1 MKQNALFYS
10 NHDSAVTF
18 DNNSVLV
25 DRTNL
30 LQGSWREVKD
40 RTSVNDITTDG
51 ESEFPATVSNMSRAD
66 MVSAFEGQVM
76 TQSKQTLGT
85 TDLLSFNV
93 SHRTNDKPPRI
104 KELDRQSTMFVARS
118 PSAQKSIHLQI
129 E

>member
-1 MKQNALFYS
+1 MKQNAPFYS

-40 RTSVNDITTDG
+40 RTSVNDFTTDG

-76 TQSKQTLGT
+76 T
-85 TDLLSFNV
+85 
-93 SHRTNDKPPRI
+93 
-104 KELDRQSTMFVARS
+104 
-118 PSAQKSIHLQI
+118 
-129 E
+129 